1 MRPFLQ
7 KLLVLAVASTAFAA
21 DAVQPTMPPD
31 PSDHLGI
38 EMNIVPV
45 DGQPGVFVASATMTD
60 LDSERIVGTPRMTFS
75 TSHAASVEI
84 GVEGRWLL
92 HVAVSADADAK
103 VATYEALFTRSGKV
117 TSRQRVAVRLNG

>member
-7 KLLVLAVASTAFAA
+7 KLLVVAVASTAFAA
-21 DAVQPTMPPD
+21 DAGQPPVPPD

-45 DGQPGVFVASATMTD
+45 DGRPGVFVASATVTD
-60 LDSERIVGTPRMTFS
+60 LDSEQVVFTPRLTFS
-75 TSHAASVEI
+75 TSHHASIET

-103 VATYEALFTRSGKV
+103 VATYEARFTRNGKV
-117 TSRQRVAVRLNG
+117 TSRQRVAVRLDG